1 MSAIAKVI
9 AIVLVLLSL
18 LLAGLA
24 VRMAVNASRQPDVPA
39 APIQAAADAPPAAPA
54 QPASRDVLHPV
65 VVAARNLAAGSALTQ
80 GDVEIV
86 QWPIRPEAAFDD
98 STGLIGEVL
107 RDDLA
112 RGEPLTQRLL
122 SRGLSRNLK
131 PGERAVAIA
140 LDDLS
145 GATNRIV
152 PGDLVDVFFTLT
164 QDNRE
169 ITDTQSRLLL
179 PRVRV
184 LAFGAQSVDGPA
196 SADERVASGRS
207 SGNASGARSAMLAV
221 PLQEV
226 NALLLASRSGK
237 LQLVLRSP
245 QDLAQP
251 DMALF
256 PARDAVLQ
264 ARMDLPESQRKQLES
279 PENLAYAGNS
289 LSVVSGQAVQTPEPP
304 APEPPATQARRRS
317 IEVIRGRQSQLQHY

>member
-24 VRMAVNASRQPDVPA
+24 VRMAVNASRQPVAPA
-39 APIQAAADAPPAAPA
+39 APIQAAAEHPPAAPA
-54 QPASRDVLHPV
+54 QPATRDVLHPV

-86 QWPIRPEAAFDD
+86 QWPIRPDAAFDD
-98 STGLIGEVL
+98 SAGLIGEVL
-107 RDDLA
+107 RDDLT

-122 SRGLSRNLK
+122 VRGLSRSLK

-145 GATNRIV
+145 GAANRIV
-152 PGDLVDVFFTLT
+152 PGDLVDVFFTLA

-169 ITDTQSRLLL
+169 IIDTQSRLLL

-196 SADERVASGRS
+196 AADAVPGRA
-207 SGNASGARSAMLAV
+207 SGNAAGSRSAMLAV

-245 QDLAQP
+245 QDDARP

-256 PARDAVLQ
+256 PSRDAVLQ
-264 ARMDLPESQRKQLES
+264 ARLDLPESQRQQLES

-289 LSVVSGQAVQTPEPP
+289 LRTVSGQMVQEPEPP
-304 APEPPATQARRRS
+304 EPAPPAAQARRRS